1 MRDNIY
7 TRIVNSIDAFIKSS
21 EGLYPNTIILG
32 VDSYQE
38 LINFLGGKIEGTMLG
53 CVIERDEYVAR
64 DYISPYFNMFIGS
77 KKVITKG
84 VKKSEKNIDD
94 FVEKLFD
101 GLEIEDWD
109 GDLLNKEIA
118 FYQWLKENDRL

>member
-53 CVIERDEYVAR
+53 CV
-64 DYISPYFNMFIGS
+64 M
-77 KKVITKG
+77 
-84 VKKSEKNIDD
+84 
-94 FVEKLFD
+94 
-101 GLEIEDWD
+101 
-109 GDLLNKEIA
+109 
-118 FYQWLKENDRL
+118 

>member
-84 VKKSEKNIDD
+84 VKKNEKNIDD

-118 FYQWLKENDRL
+118 FYQWLKENNRL

>member
-1 MRDNIY
+1 MKDNIY

-64 DYISPYFNMFIGS
+64 DYISQYFNMFIGS

-118 FYQWLKENDRL
+118 FYQWLKENNRL

>member
-21 EGLYPNTIILG
+21 EGLYPNTLILG

-38 LINFLGGKIEGTMLG
+38 LANFLGGKIEGTLLG

-118 FYQWLKENDRL
+118 FYQWLKENNRL

>member
-101 GLEIEDWD
+101 GLEIKDWD

-118 FYQWLKENDRL
+118 FYQWLKENNRL